1 MNEQPQNEQSF
12 SMYLQME
19 DTLVFVMIMTIRNDH
34 GSYIIC
40 HISVSFFLYI
50 YIDSYKFLYIYI
62 DSYK

>member
-40 HISVSFFLYI
+40 HISVSFFLYK
-50 YIDSYKFLYIYI
+50 YID
-62 DSYK
+62 